1 MIGRHV
7 VMESVLIPVYI
18 ENVEIAIL
26 DNVPI
31 KNLMDNVN

>member
-7 VMESVLIPVYI
+7 VIEDVLIPVYI

-26 DNVPI
+26 DSVLT
-31 KNLMDNVN
+31 KNLMDNAN